1 MDYRLLEKTE
11 IWISPLELSGADLGE
26 CAVAVGKAL
35 GLEPD
40 EIMVTDAL
48 GDRLTLDVLVPTV
61 KAEQI
66 VARGRAVIE
75 AIATIPGLKV
85 SSETTVHSEGILGLI
100 SLDESKAGEVL
111 QRSRAM
117 GMEIAENIRKR
128 VIVMATGPEVQDGQ
142 IKDTNTPFLIEALV
156 AAGYRAVR
164 GPVLPDDLA
173 SIVRAFRWAGENA
186 YGLVVT
192 TGGIGAE
199 SKDLTVEALIKL
211 DPQAATPYI
220 LKFKKDHGRHQK
232 DGVRLGVGR
241 WEQTMIVCL
250 PGPHD
255 EVELLWPVLK
265 RELAAMRD
273 KRALAEALAE
283 VLRKKFLS
291 RTWDDS
297 NITEVQFEE
306 VIHDSQ

>member
-11 IWISPLELSGADLGE
+11 IWISPLKLSGADLGE
-26 CAVAVGKAL
+26 CAAAVGSIL
-35 GLEPD
+35 GLSPE

-48 GDRLTLDVLVPTV
+48 EDRLTLDVLVPTV
-61 KAEQI
+61 NAEQI
-66 VARGRAVIE
+66 VSREKAVIE
-75 AIATIPGLKV
+75 ALARIPGVKL
-85 SSETTVHSEGILGLI
+85 SSETAIHSEGILGLI
-100 SLDESKAGEVL
+100 SLDEASNAEIL
-111 QRSRAM
+111 QRSQAM

-128 VIVMATGPEVQDGQ
+128 AIVISTGPEVLDGR
-142 IKDTNTPFLIEALV
+142 IKDTNTPFLIDALT
-156 AAGYRAVR
+156 AAGYRADR
-164 GPVLPDDLA
+164 GPALPDDRSRIARTL
-173 SIVRAFRWAGENA
+173 RWAGENA
-186 YGLVVT
+186 YGLVIT

-199 SKDLTVEALIKL
+199 SKDQTLEALTTL

-220 LKFKKDHGRHQK
+220 LKFKKGHGRHKK

-241 WEQTMIVCL
+241 WEQTFIVCL

-265 RELAAMRD
+265 DELAERRD
-273 KRALAEALAE
+273 KRTLADALAE
-283 VLRKKFLS
+283 VLRAKFLS
-291 RTWDDS
+291 RSGNDS